1 MRLARSLL
9 ALVNGSEKWPFDKGA
24 EMTQRTD
31 VYTTIGHGCGCCGH
45 RQQSVR
51 EAGRCLAKYRA
62 EEISDRR
69 VVAVAADAPWPPTE
83 GCDLNA
89 AELDALY
96 AEAGLPAAAD
106 EHERLARFTAGIAAD
121 VAAVRRVA
129 DALHNAWAEGGPGR
143 DTKENAEIADCRL
156 PRHGAGAR
164 DGRAGC
170 GFALHRA
177 STVLLTR
184 RASMSEA
191 TAVQFRWDEPGLAN
205 PVELRRRASRAR
217 HRPRPARAPEPPG
230 PGRDDGSHRRTD
242 PEVGTAVA

>member
-170 GFALHRA
+170 GFALPQGEYGVVDKAGVDVRSYRRTVSLGRAWSRQSGRTTTPCEPSTAPAAPSA
-177 STVLLTR
+177 STG
-184 RASMSEA
+184 AA
-191 TAVQFRWDEPGLAN
+191 
-205 PVELRRRASRAR
+205 
-217 HRPRPARAPEPPG
+217 
-230 PGRDDGSHRRTD
+230 
-242 PEVGTAVA
+242 GTWT